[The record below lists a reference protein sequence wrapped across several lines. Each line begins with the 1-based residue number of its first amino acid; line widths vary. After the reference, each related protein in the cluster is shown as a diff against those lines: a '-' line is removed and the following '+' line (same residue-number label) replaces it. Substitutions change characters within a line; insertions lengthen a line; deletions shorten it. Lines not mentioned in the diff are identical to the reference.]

1 LFSDH
6 LAHPSALVLP
16 QCSRS
21 EEHFLRADFAL
32 WHGACLRI
40 KLRNMKTKILPVDDG
55 ADLLTALASE
65 SVEGHPPR
73 LT

>member
-1 LFSDH
+1 
-6 LAHPSALVLP
+6 
-16 QCSRS
+16 
-21 EEHFLRADFAL
+21 
-32 WHGACLRI
+32 
-40 KLRNMKTKILPVDDG
+40 MKTKILPVDDG